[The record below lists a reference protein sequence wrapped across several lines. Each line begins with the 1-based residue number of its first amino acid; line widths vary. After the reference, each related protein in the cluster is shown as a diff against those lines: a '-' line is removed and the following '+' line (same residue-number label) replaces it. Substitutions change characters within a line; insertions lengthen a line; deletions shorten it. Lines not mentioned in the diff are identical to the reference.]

1 MGDPMQPPMGD
12 PTQGQPP
19 MDPMQAQGLEALT
32 QPMEE
37 QPMEEPMMAANGGLM
52 NINLPDDYYDEDSY
66 SHGGIAHFA
75 LGDEVQ
81 EEFMSKIKTEADRR
95 RVLEKEKQEEARE
108 AELADRNKSLFKQM
122 EYDYSKSSA
131 LESSKRNRL
140 IAEIATKSGSAYGPT
155 ARKLNNMTTSELQ
168 NILGNQPAV
177 PTTQGSSAVN
187 PTESIGFNKPLDLGR
202 DVNEL
207 LEIPRPKKPPPA
219 LPNSMMLPGKTAGM
233 AEMQPEDDSNS
244 IENQY
249 FALLGKQYPGAP
261 ASTETAAPEQ
271 DFSAVYEKRLK
282 ELQDAQSKP
291 SKARD
296 EYLAALNEQQ
306 PLKDTSKQD
315 FWRTIGEMSSKLTE
329 GSLEGKG
336 LLEAAAGATS
346 VLPGSVSRSIEN
358 KKAREDAAKADRL
371 TKLATMYGID
381 TNDRAAMAD
390 LAKTAFDMTEKQA
403 DRIETLRHNK
413 EVERKG
419 REDTD
424 YERFMDEKQFGLKAL
439 EAQMKDG
446 GGNKFTEIKRA
457 VYEDLQA
464 KHGMSSQEAA
474 IETARIFSQLGKS
487 GSEGK
492 GFAPQTPDQQR
503 AIDMAT
509 DTVMKRHVHTGDYDP
524 FAPEIQD
531 EIYREANQNLKNAGL
546 DPMTRLDEGVRS
558 YNSQGEPE

>member
-1 MGDPMQPPMGD
+1 
-12 PTQGQPP
+12 

-32 QPMEE
+32 QQDQPMEE

-75 LGDEVQ
+75 AGDQALLDPFIREKRDTRPAYEVLGLNKPIEMASRAASNIDEKKRLLDALPESV
-81 EEFMSKIKTEADRR
+81 RR
-95 RVLEKEKQEEARE
+95 KLSLLTLPQIRGFLEKTSDQEFLPNMQEQPMMPRKGASIGSDKPLNIKGLE
-108 AELADRNKSLFKQM
+108 DTAD
-122 EYDYSKSSA
+122 
-131 LESSKRNRL
+131 
-140 IAEIATKSGSAYGPT
+140 AYLRPT
-155 ARKLNNMTTSELQ
+155 PNVTGRSMMMP
-168 NILGNQPAV
+168 GQPA
-177 PTTQGSSAVN
+177 
-187 PTESIGFNKPLDLGR
+187 
-202 DVNEL
+202 
-207 LEIPRPKKPPPA
+207 
-219 LPNSMMLPGKTAGM
+219 GM
-233 AEMQPEDDSNS
+233 PEMPPEDDSNS
-244 IENQY
+244 IMNQY
-249 FALLGKQYPGAP
+249 LSTLRTQYPGAP
-261 ASTETAAPEQ
+261 ASTEAAVPEQ

-296 EYLAALNEQQ
+296 EYLAALNEQK
-306 PLKDTSKQD
+306 PLEDTSKQD

-346 VLPGSVSRSIEN
+346 VLPGSVARSIES
-358 KKAREDAAKADRL
+358 KQASEDAAKADRL

-424 YERFMDEKQFGLKAL
+424 YERFMDKKKFDLDAL
-439 EAQMKDG
+439 TAQMKDG
-446 GGNKFTEIKRA
+446 GKDYTEVKRQYYADLIKRN
-457 VYEDLQA
+457 YSPQA
-464 KHGMSSQEAA
+464 AA
-474 IETARIFSQLGKS
+474 KMVNDAFGQS
-487 GSEGK
+487 GGVGK

-509 DTVMKRHVHTGDYDP
+509 DIVMKRHVNTGDYDP
-524 FAPEIQD
+524 FSPEIQD
-531 EIYREANQNLKNAGL
+531 EIHREANQKLKNAGL
-546 DPMTRLDEGVRS
+546 DPMIRLGEGNSIYDEADGIMG
-558 YNSQGEPE
+558 NEG